1 MANAPQLMGEA
12 MKPMNMLDTV
22 RPTPTKKLAH
32 TAPLEMRELYKP
44 QISGPR
50 NAPARAPQEIL
61 IS

>member
-12 MKPMNMLDTV
+12 MNPMNMLDTV

-32 TAPLEMRELYKP
+32 TAPFEMRELHRP

-50 NAPARAPQEIL
+50 NAPASAPQEIL